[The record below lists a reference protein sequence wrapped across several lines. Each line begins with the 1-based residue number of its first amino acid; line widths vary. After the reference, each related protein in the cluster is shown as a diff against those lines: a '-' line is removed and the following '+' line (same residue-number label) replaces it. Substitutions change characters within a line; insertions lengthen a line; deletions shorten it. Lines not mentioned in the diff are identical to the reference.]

1 MVRALEQEQE
11 NYRSRLFHFKGLHDT
26 GRHAKSLS
34 IDSASKIDGTSFD
47 DGVTFRSQGPKNDH
61 PFEKQQI
68 GSAFNRNDKCMIP
81 TPRSRLSKDEAAGS
95 QGLERLQQGK

>member
-34 IDSASKIDGTSFD
+34 VESASKLGDAASFD
-47 DGVTFRSQGPKNDH
+47 EAPPTYRSQGP
-61 PFEKQQI
+61 
-68 GSAFNRNDKCMIP
+68 
-81 TPRSRLSKDEAAGS
+81 RSDRSKPAAP
-95 QGLERLQQGK
+95 